1 LPVDD
6 HEQSALRQQE
16 FEQSRALISDGRQ
29 DLVPVVSKDVQVLL
43 EPDLSDERKVDIV
56 LNFATYN
63 PASTHTFPSKLN
75 MVRIALF
82 SITT

>member
-1 LPVDD
+1 MIV
-6 HEQSALRQQE
+6 SRKKRQQE
-16 FEQSRALISDGRQ
+16 FEQSRALISVGRQ